1 MTLKNVIDGETEPR
15 VVSPYGNVAQA
26 YLATLP
32 LLGVFVYFLYDAAV
46 RPQKPIYS
54 VTGDDDVA
62 IGEAWEETPPM
73 IPLIDMI
80 PVFLCFEGVFLILF
94 VYLTVFIPRRR
105 RLIRSYL
112 EKGESSLGDVMYE
125 EKSPGLCSL
134 RSTQHAD
141 IIYAYPNTTNWTVKK
156 RVRVYQ
162 NYTRERVTI
171 LRLLNRPFSGQPKS
185 DLQIDLQSS
194 KGAKNQVI
202 ALTFLSL
209 LWVVFTTIAPIF
221 ILVQIKKLR
230 HDEYENFDKAL
241 KIYLVGVCTV
251 PVVGVLG
258 VYLRWSVYR
267 HWIVNRGLLV
277 KSEDGSE
284 IEVSA
289 QDEGVIGVFVSEIVG
304 VHHPEEISVGPYGRS
319 LVVASTD
326 THDGSSTASYSRW
339 SNGGPDSILTT

>member
-1 MTLKNVIDGETEPR
+1 MALNAIDGETQPR
-15 VVSPYGNVAQA
+15 LVTPYGNVAQA

-32 LLGVFVYFLYDAAV
+32 LLAVFAYFLYDAAV
-46 RPQKPIYS
+46 RPQQPIYA

-80 PVFLCFEGVFLILF
+80 PVFLSFQGVFLILF

-105 RLIRSYL
+105 KLIRSYL
-112 EKGESSLGDVMYE
+112 EKGEGSLGDVVYK
-125 EKSPGLCSL
+125 EKPPGLCSL
-134 RSTQHAD
+134 RPTQHAE
-141 IIYAYPNTTNWTVKK
+141 IVYAYPNTTNWTVRK

-162 NYTRERVTI
+162 HYSRERVTI

-194 KGAKNQVI
+194 KGAKKQVI
-202 ALTFLSL
+202 ALAFLAL
-209 LWVVFTTIAPIF
+209 LWVVFTSIAPIF

-230 HDEYENFDKAL
+230 HDDYENFDKAL
-241 KIYLVGVCTV
+241 NTYLIGVCVV
-251 PVVGVLG
+251 PIAAVLG

-267 HWIVNRGLLV
+267 HWIVNRGSLV

-284 IEVSA
+284 IEMDA

-304 VHHPEEISVGPYGRS
+304 VHHPEEISVRPNGRS

-326 THDGSSTASYSRW
+326 TNDGSSTTSYSRW
-339 SNGGPDSILTT
+339 SNRGPDSILTT